1 MIFSIF
7 DNDETLGNAGN
18 TLTVEGSAD
27 GVSTAFSEG
36 FLEEN
41 LRAQL
46 RRNGFGV
53 RSVDVNRPISG
64 GARVTYRVVFD
75 WACNDVNGI
84 AAATREN
91 VRTAFLADHGTVIG
105 NPTSQTGCSSRSPAP
120 TERPPV
126 RSSPNPTNT
135 EWRQPPGDPPP
146 KPPELTWEEWFEK
159 YKTPIMIGGAVVI
172 LLARR

>member
-1 MIFSIF
+1 MFSIF
-7 DNDETLGNAGN
+7 DNDGTLGNAGG
-18 TLTVEGSAD
+18 TLVVEGSAD

-41 LRAQL
+41 LRLQL
-46 RRNGFGV
+46 IRNGFGV
-53 RSVDVNRPISG
+53 RSDDVNRPISG

-105 NPTSQTGCSSRSPAP
+105 NPTTRTGCSTTPPR
-120 TERPPV
+120 TETPPV
-126 RSSPNPTNT
+126 RSSPNPTST
-135 EWRQPPGDPPP
+135 EWRQPPPDTA
-146 KPPELTWEEWFEK
+146 KLTWEQWFEK
-159 YKTPIMIGGAVVI
+159 YQTPIMIGGAIAI